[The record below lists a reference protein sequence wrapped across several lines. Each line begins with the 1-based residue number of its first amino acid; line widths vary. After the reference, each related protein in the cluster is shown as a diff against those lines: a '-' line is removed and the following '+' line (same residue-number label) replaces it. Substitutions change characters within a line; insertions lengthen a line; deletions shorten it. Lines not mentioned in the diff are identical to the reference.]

1 MSFSPSL
8 LCILGQKVVFP
19 DQPPLSFAAGEVLLA
34 FSDPTLLVAA
44 TNKLAHLVVCSQ
56 MLPTDEVLLL
66 SHQVLTQYC

>member
-8 LCILGQKVVFP
+8 LCILGQKVVFT
-19 DQPPLSFAAGEVLLA
+19 DHPPLFYAADEVLLA
-34 FSDPTLLVAA
+34 FSDPTLLATA

-66 SHQVLTQYC
+66 SHRVLTQYC